1 VSIVNRI
8 DQRCYQKFQNY
19 WDDTLFR
26 QTILDHLQLDMQV
39 LDMGAGAGIVSQM
52 NFRGVARKVCGLDPD
67 SRVTQNPY
75 LDEGKQGVGEA
86 IPYPDESFDLVFAD
100 NVLEHLETPQV
111 VFGEVARVLKP
122 GGVFLGKTPNRH
134 HYMPLVA
141 RMTPFWFHRWINRT
155 RGRKEVD
162 TFPTRYRA
170 NTPTDLQRLARGAGL
185 TTGSI
190 RLVEGRPEYLRF
202 SAVTYM
208 LGLAY
213 ERFVNVSEVLAP
225 FRILIIAAFIKPHR
239 GENTVPTRAE

>member
-1 VSIVNRI
+1 MNIVKRI
-8 DQRCYQKFQNY
+8 DQRYYQKFQNY
-19 WDDTLFR
+19 WDDTLLR
-26 QTILDHLQLDMQV
+26 RAILDHLQPDMQV

-52 NFRGVARKVCGLDPD
+52 NFRRLARKVCGLDPD

-100 NVLEHLETPQV
+100 NVFEHLETPQV
-111 VFGEVARVLKP
+111 VFDEVARVLKP

-170 NTPTDLQRLARGAGL
+170 NTPADLQRLAKGAGL
-185 TTGSI
+185 TLDSI

-202 SAVTYM
+202 SAVTYV

-239 GENTVPTRAE
+239 GKNAVPTRAE

>member
-1 VSIVNRI
+1 MSIVNQI
-8 DQRCYQKFQNY
+8 DQHCYQKFQNY

-26 QTILDHLQLDMQV
+26 EAILDHLKPDMQV

-67 SRVTQNPY
+67 SRVSQNPN
-75 LDEGKQGVGEA
+75 LDEGKQGIGEA

-111 VFGEVARVLKP
+111 VFDEVARVLKP

-134 HYMPLVA
+134 HYMSLVA
-141 RMTPFWFHRWINRT
+141 RMTPFWFHRWFNRT
-155 RGRKEVD
+155 RGRKEAD

-170 NTPTDLQRLARGAGL
+170 NTPADLQRLARGAGL

-225 FRILIIAAFIKPHR
+225 FRILIIAVFRKPVR
-239 GENTVPTRAE
+239 GQGAVPAKCV